1 MSGTAHLSSNK
12 DRPDKVVHLIQ
23 GEYRVSD
30 EPAVAISTVLGS
42 CVATCLHDPLA
53 RVGGMNH
60 FLLPGTK
67 DGTHDTLTYGVHSM
81 ELLINAL
88 LKRGAARDRL
98 EAKLFGG
105 ARMMSGLS
113 DIGNQNAKFAREFL
127 ARESIPLIG
136 ESLGGD
142 RARRVQFW
150 PASGRARQLLVAA
163 HEAKSV
169 ETPPPPPPAESAG
182 DVDLF

>member
-1 MSGTAHLSSNK
+1 M
-12 DRPDKVVHLIQ
+12 HLIQ
-23 GEYRVSD
+23 GEYRVSAD
-30 EPAVAISTVLGS
+30 PALAYTTVLGS

-53 RVGGMNH
+53 KVGGLNH
-60 FLLPGTK
+60 FLLPGSK
-67 DGTHDTLTYGVHSM
+67 DGAHESLSYGVHSM

-105 ARMMSGLS
+105 AKMMNALS
-113 DIGNQNAKFAREFL
+113 DIGGQNARFAREFL
-127 ARESIPLIG
+127 IREGIPLVG

-142 RARRVQFW
+142 RARRIQFW

-163 HEAKSV
+163 HEAPIV
-169 ETPPPPPPAESAG
+169 EAPPPPPPAAKVG
-182 DVDLF
+182 DVELF

>member
-1 MSGTAHLSSNK
+1 MAYPSTNA
-12 DRPDKVVHLIQ
+12 DRPEKVIHLIQ

-30 EPAVAISTVLGS
+30 DPSVAYSTVLGS

-53 RVGGMNH
+53 KIGGLNH
-60 FLLPGTK
+60 FLLPGAK
-67 DGTHDTLTYGVHSM
+67 DGAHDTLSYGVHAM

-105 ARMMSGLS
+105 AKMMHSLS
-113 DIGNQNAKFAREFL
+113 DIGGQNARFAKEFL

-136 ESLGGD
+136 ESLGGE
-142 RARRVQFW
+142 RARRIQFW

-163 HEAKSV
+163 HEAPLV
-169 ETPPPPPPAESAG
+169 ETPPPPPPAAKIG
-182 DVDLF
+182 DVELF

>member
-1 MSGTAHLSSNK
+1 MALSSTIS
-12 DRPDKVVHLIQ
+12 DRPEKVVHVIQ

-30 EPAVAISTVLGS
+30 DPLVAFSTVLGS

-53 RVGGMNH
+53 KIGGLNH

-67 DGTHDTLTYGVHSM
+67 DGAHDTLSYGVHSM

-105 ARMMSGLS
+105 ARMMNSLS
-113 DIGNQNAKFAREFL
+113 DIGGQNARFAREFL

-142 RARRVQFW
+142 RARRIQFW
-150 PASGRARQLLVAA
+150 PESGRARQLLVAA
-163 HEAKSV
+163 HETPLV
-169 ETPPPPPPAESAG
+169 EAPPPPPPPAAKVGE
-182 DVDLF
+182 VELF